1 LTKSALFCAVV
12 PLALALGITAAS
24 ATNPHVNGQVCG
36 VKACADLPNELVVQ
50 LSQRDDT
57 FVPKSKPK
65 PFPYYKVVVK
75 VDGTEGY
82 VSARIIWVPSKH
94 LFHVWYD
101 IEPPLPG
108 YWRSGNKAYETQ
120 FMDAVHAAALKP
132 FPAKR
137 HYK

>member
-1 LTKSALFCAVV
+1 LTKSALFCAVA
-12 PLALALGITAAS
+12 PLALALGITAAA

-57 FVPKSKPK
+57 FIPKSKPK

-120 FMDAVHAAALKP
+120 FVDAVHAAALKP